1 MKNNYNSKNNND
13 KSINGNDNN
22 VTTLILTNNV
32 FSITFKLM
40 FLFNELGNLFQTE
53 GPIYEIVFYHMLF
66 FRKGTSR
73 LT

>member
-22 VTTLILTNNV
+22 VTSLILTNNV

-53 GPIYEIVFYHMLF
+53 GPIYEIFFYHMLV

-73 LT
+73 LA